1 MLINK
6 GISAGSVISL
16 KLTSGE
22 EIIARFVEKTV
33 TGHRVLKP
41 MVLTMGPKGIGLIPY
56 LITANME
63 NELEIFNSA
72 ITVVTETDKEFSDQ
86 YMQNTTGIRMA

>member
-1 MLINK
+1 MFINK
-6 GISAGSVISL
+6 GMTPGSVITL

-22 EIIARFVEKTV
+22 EIIARFAEKTQS
-33 TGHRVLKP
+33 GYRVLKP

-63 NELEIFNSA
+63 SELEILNTA
-72 ITVVTETDKEFSDQ
+72 ITVVTDTDKDPSDQ
-86 YMQNTTGIRMA
+86 YMQNTTGIKLV